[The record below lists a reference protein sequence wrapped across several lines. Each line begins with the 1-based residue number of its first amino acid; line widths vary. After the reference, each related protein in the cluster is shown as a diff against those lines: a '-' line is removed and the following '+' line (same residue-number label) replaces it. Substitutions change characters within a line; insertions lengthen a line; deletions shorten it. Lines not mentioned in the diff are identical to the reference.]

1 MELTTAARRRHRKTT
16 PGQDALVWPRG
27 SGSLGVGKARYNVT
41 RDSASWSTDG
51 GRNCKAKVTPRRR
64 RILLH
69 KTSVHYL
76 ASLLNNGNTAKKDL
90 FPWSKKDAGASTN
103 EKAVVT
109 EHNRALMSNCP
120 SSTKVQGP
128 GNANF
133 PSTCKKCGV

>member
-27 SGSLGVGKARYNVT
+27 SGSLGVGKAR
-41 RDSASWSTDG
+41 
-51 GRNCKAKVTPRRR
+51 
-64 RILLH
+64 
-69 KTSVHYL
+69 
-76 ASLLNNGNTAKKDL
+76 
-90 FPWSKKDAGASTN
+90 SKKDAGASTN